1 MSDTMLWI
9 LMTTVLLALISPSL
23 MSTQST
29 TEPFVPTDLDGWLTK
44 TSTEAINA
52 APSDSELKNHYR
64 NVLVYAAD
72 DISKQSPTGNGMRIL
87 ADFRNRVYGVREFK
101 PLTAPDFLA
110 NWPTWLPPL
119 DPTMKEPVPDVDT
132 AVASEVKMLAY
143 LDKNF
148 PAEPAAGTQGDSL
161 CRLMLKDFGERF
173 IYTPDKSRNDLRLR
187 PDFLRVPLTRGWI
200 NPVN

>member
-1 MSDTMLWI
+1 MDTILWI
-9 LMTTVLLALISPSL
+9 LMTVVLLALLSPTVESFAD
-23 MSTQST
+23 M
-29 TEPFVPTDLDGWLTK
+29 DGWLAK

-64 NVLVYAAD
+64 NVLIYAAD
-72 DISKQSPTGNGMRIL
+72 DINKQSPTGNGMRIL

-101 PLTAPDFLA
+101 PMTASDFLA

-119 DPTMKEPVPDVDT
+119 DTTMKEPVPDVDT
-132 AVASEVKMLAY
+132 AVASEAKMLAY

-148 PAEPAAGTQGDSL
+148 PAEKTADAQSTSL
-161 CRLMLKDFGERF
+161 CRLMLKDFGDRYLF
-173 IYTPDKSRNDLRLR
+173 TQPRKDLGLR